1 MDSSIFKTNEEM
13 LEAFKIV
20 LPYMNKIVHE
30 DMAVGLT
37 DLNKYI
43 GYQSAKEFDLNIP
56 DGMPIRENPAVQ
68 RCLRE
73 KKTTFDDVEA
83 SVYGRAIKTIF
94 TPIYGANHEII
105 GTLST
110 GIDFEDNQK
119 LIENV
124 AGLTA
129 MIDQVTQSTSQ
140 VAKAS
145 ESLAESGQMA
155 VTRVQELNKKDK
167 DTTEILEFIKGIA
180 AQTNLLGLN
189 AAIEAARAG
198 EQGRGFSVVAE
209 EVRKLAVQSQSA
221 VENIRGILVDM
232 NRAISDIS
240 NVIETTG
247 AISEEQAAST
257 EEISAN
263 VEQIEK
269 MIRDLEKF
277 VQRYK

>member
-1 MDSSIFKTNEEM
+1 MDSSTFKTNEEI
-13 LEAFKIV
+13 LEAFKIA
-20 LPYMNKIVHE
+20 LPYMNKIVRD

-73 KKTTFDDVEA
+73 KRTTLDDVDA

-94 TPIYGANHEII
+94 TPIYGVNNEVI

-145 ESLAESGQMA
+145 ESLAESGQTA
-155 VTRVQELNKKDK
+155 VARVQELNKKDK

-232 NRAISDIS
+232 NKAISDIS

-269 MIRDLEKF
+269 MIRDLETF